1 MRALLIE
8 ANGSSPSRLHS
19 AIKHA
24 GWRPTVTSCL
34 DTAIDEVTSQP
45 YPLVVMQLKD
55 SDAPRAAEF
64 AARLRAQPG
73 TEETFLLV
81 AQKELPQEAEVLLD
95 AGVDDLVD
103 LNSDDDL
110 LRMRL
115 ALIRGRMIRL
125 HRQTAELERVNE
137 VLRDR
142 TLALE
147 DAMQARTRLYTSM
160 NHELRTPIS
169 AIMLYQE
176 LLLTDALGALTSE
189 QRDALERSHH
199 ASRHLLELVCDILDL
214 SKLEAGRLVL
224 HPGEVSLGV
233 LIHDLLGTMLPLTQ
247 QYGSSVATEIP
258 PDLPPIRTDAQR
270 VRQILLNLISNAAKF
285 GRSRPIAVRVR
296 MTAADRLIIEVE
308 DRGVGIDLQDRER
321 IFEDFVQVGSPPET
335 GTGLGLSI
343 SQRLARLLGGQ
354 LTVDST
360 PGRGSVFRLQLPVA
374 FPHSDV
380 AAPQNAAN

>member
-8 ANGSSPSRLHS
+8 ANGSSPSRLQA
-19 AIKHA
+19 AIANA
-24 GWRPTVTSCL
+24 GWRPTLASSVDAAL
-34 DTAIDEVTSQP
+34 GEVSNQL
-45 YPLVVMQLKD
+45 YPLVVMQLGVAGPL
-55 SDAPRAAEF
+55 DAADF
-64 AARLRAQPG
+64 ASRLRAQPG
-73 TEETFLLV
+73 SEETFLLV
-81 AQKELPQEAEVLLD
+81 AQEELPRETEVLLS

-103 LNSDDDL
+103 LTGSDDL
-110 LRMRL
+110 LRMRF
-115 ALIRGRMIRL
+115 ALIRARLSRL
-125 HRQTAELERVNE
+125 HKQTAELERVNE

-176 LLLTDALGALTSE
+176 LLLTDALGELTAE

-224 HPGEVSLGV
+224 HPGEVELRSL
-233 LIHDLLGTMLPLTQ
+233 IDDLLGTMLPLTR
-247 QYGSSVATEIP
+247 QYGSQVVTEIP
-258 PDLPPIRTDAQR
+258 ATLSPIRTDPQR

-285 GRSRPIAVRVR
+285 GRGRPITVRVVP
-296 MTAADRLIIEVE
+296 TGADRLIIEVKDE
-308 DRGVGIDLQDRER
+308 GIGIALGDRER
-321 IFEDFVQVGSPPET
+321 IFEDFVQVGDPPET

-343 SQRLARLLGGQ
+343 SRRLALLLGGR
-354 LTVDST
+354 LTVESVLDTGST
-360 PGRGSVFRLQLPVA
+360 FRLQLPVV
-374 FPHSDV
+374 FPLHDV
-380 AAPQNAAN
+380 AAPQNVAN